1 MAASNDDQLDGDWGK
16 LPAELFNLIAQS
28 LDVTVDVRLAACSK
42 TLCRHV
48 ADNMNL
54 HHWDGPCLLMPDS
67 AHWHYDDSSA
77 HHTVYHVVPLDHPR
91 RTAILP
97 FMDNRFW
104 VGMNGDWIAGVDSGG
119 NWFLAN
125 IYTHQEISL
134 PSSET
139 CNIFREEWI
148 GFPDLPP
155 ERYMTYGRA
164 MFLLKIVICEV
175 PTKAGH
181 YSDYKLIALFNSG
194 LAYLANGSQEWRL
207 FSLASWGVDY
217 SDAIEHN
224 GFIVAVDGWT
234 GTTYCWDQSQ
244 AASVPSLAVLSS
256 PLEAPSGSALI
267 SLAAAPASPAAPT
280 PTPAARS
287 SPVAAPPKDAMQKQT
302 RSNVNEQLRLRT
314 VDCTC
319 PLHRPEF
326 RIQRNSLAKKPKVTG
341 RRDAAIQRCILKGRG
356 KGRPKRVGHS
366 ADPPQPSR
374 FYVQL
379 DGNDDMYMLVIPREF
394 KQCLKGILPRPIKLK
409 TSVGCAWYVHIDEYQ
424 GELVLKDGWFGF
436 AEAHELQLDD
446 LLVFEFL
453 TAPSCS
459 ELQISPDPS
468 PSISPESSL
477 YTTGVHHRSDY
488 AAWTPSSTDAATSH
502 LKTPLRRRGIPDSL
516 GPWLQWRYVS
526 PESLAL
532 PCSNKKLKLGESLS
546 WKETSVEP
554 APVCKVFGRIDEENT
569 PDSFCKVLCT
579 SELEVISIPSR
590 VLPWFYGGC
599 PESINLKM
607 STACTWIVDLKQQD
621 GNVLM
626 DKGWPEFVKAHDLKV
641 GYLLTFKKLD
651 TKSLQ
656 VLIFGYNCYM
666 ASSINFNQFLE
677 KEKLKSNGSNFTDW
691 FRHVRIFLNGG
702 NLQYVLDAPLG
713 DPPAETETDE
723 VKNVYAT
730 RKTRYSQVQCAILCS
745 LESDL
750 QKRFEHHD
758 PHELIKEL
766 KTIFE
771 THAAVE
777 CYEASK
783 HFFSCMMEEGS
794 SISEHMLVMTGHAKK
809 LSDLGIVIPN
819 RLGINRVLQSLP
831 PSYKNFVMNYN
842 MQNMNKEFPELFG
855 MLKAAEIEIKK
866 EHQVLMVNKTTSFKK
881 QGKSKGKFKKGG
893 KKAATPPMKPKN
905 GPKPDAECYYCK
917 EKGHWKRN
925 CSKYLADL
933 KSGLVKKKKEG
944 ISDIHVI
951 DVYLTSSRSSTWV
964 FDTGSVAHICNSKQE
979 LKNKR
984 QLLKDEVTMRVGNG
998 SKVNVIAVGTLP
1010 LHLPSGL
1017 VLSLN
1022 NCYYV
1027 PALSM
1032 NIISGSC
1039 LMQDGYSFKSEN
1051 NGCSIFMN
1059 NIFYGRAPQKNG
1071 LFLLDLD
1078 SSNTHIHNIDAK
1090 RIKLNDNSTYMWHCR
1105 LGHIG
1110 VKRMKKLHTDGLLES
1125 LDFESLDRCEAC
1137 LMGKMTKTPFS
1148 GMMERATDLLEIIH
1162 TDVCGPMSVA
1172 SRGGY
1177 RYVLTFTDDLSRY
1190 GYIYLMK
1197 HKSETFE
1204 KFKEFQSEVENQR
1217 NKKIK
1222 FLRSDRGGEYLSYE
1236 FGMHLKK
1243 CGILSQL
1250 TPPGT
1255 PQRNG
1260 VSERRNRTLLDMVR
1274 SMMSLTDLPL
1284 SFWSYALETAAFTL
1298 NRAPS
1303 KSVETTPYELWFNKK
1318 PKLSFLKVWGCE
1330 AYVKRLQPDKLEPKA
1345 EKCVFIGY
1353 PKETIGYTFYHRSEG
1368 KIFVAKNGT
1377 FLEKEF
1383 LTKEVTGRKVELDE
1397 IEESLLV
1404 DQSSAVPENV
1414 PVPPTPATEEANDND
1429 HETSNETA
1437 TEPRRSTRDR
1447 ATPDW
1452 YDPCLNVMIVDNND
1466 EDPATYE
1473 EAMMSPDSN
1482 KWQEAMKSEMG
1493 SMYDNKVWTLVELPD
1508 SRKAVE
1514 NKWIFK
1520 RKTDAD
1526 GNITVYKARLVAK
1539 GFRQIQGVD
1548 YDETFSPVAKLK
1560 SVRILLAIAAF
1571 FDYEIW
1577 QMDVKTAFLNGD
1589 IEEELYM
1596 VQPKGFVDPKNADKV
1611 CKLQRSIY
1619 GLKQASRSWNRRFD
1633 KVIKD
1638 FGFIQCH
1645 GEACIYKKVS
1655 GSSVAFLILYVDDIL
1670 LIGNDIELLS
1680 SVKGYLNNS
1689 FSMKD
1694 LGEASYILGIKI
1706 YRDRSRRL
1714 IGLSQSTYLDK
1725 ILKKFRMDESK
1736 KGFLPM
1742 LPGKV
1747 LSKTQGP
1754 ATAEERERMS
1764 QIPYASAVGSI
1775 MYAMLCTRP
1784 DIAHAVSLT
1793 SRYQSDP
1800 GIEHWT
1806 AVKNILKYLKR
1817 TKDMFLCYG
1826 GDQELVVTSYTDA
1839 SWNTDP
1845 DDSKSQSGYVFILNG
1860 AAVSW
1865 ASSKQC
1871 TVAKSSTESEY
1882 IAASEASSE
1891 AVWMKRF
1898 IVELGVVPSA
1908 LDPLVIYCD
1917 NMGAIA
1923 NAQEPRSHKRL
1934 KHIKLRYHSIREYIE
1949 DGEVKICKV
1958 HTDLNVADP
1967 LTKALPRAKHDQ
1979 HQNAMGVR
1987 NHQGRWSPHGTPPPW
2002 PANPSGGGV
2011 PSGLPLRGP
2020 ATPPME

>member
-1 MAASNDDQLDGDWGK
+1 MMEIMPEDDGDH
-16 LPAELFNLIAQS
+16 
-28 LDVTVDVRLAACSK
+28 VRALE
-42 TLCRHV
+42 
-48 ADNMNL
+48 M
-54 HHWDGPCLLMPDS
+54 
-67 AHWHYDDSSA
+67 
-77 HHTVYHVVPLDHPR
+77 
-91 RTAILP
+91 
-97 FMDNRFW
+97 
-104 VGMNGDWIAGVDSGG
+104 
-119 NWFLAN
+119 
-125 IYTHQEISL
+125 
-134 PSSET
+134 
-139 CNIFREEWI
+139 
-148 GFPDLPP
+148 
-155 ERYMTYGRA
+155 
-164 MFLLKIVICEV
+164 KIKEM
-175 PTKAGH
+175 
-181 YSDYKLIALFNSG
+181 
-194 LAYLANGSQEWRL
+194 
-207 FSLASWGVDY
+207 
-217 SDAIEHN
+217 
-224 GFIVAVDGWT
+224 
-234 GTTYCWDQSQ
+234 
-244 AASVPSLAVLSS
+244 
-256 PLEAPSGSALI
+256 
-267 SLAAAPASPAAPT
+267 ASP
-280 PTPAARS
+280 
-287 SPVAAPPKDAMQKQT
+287 
-302 RSNVNEQLRLRT
+302 
-314 VDCTC
+314 
-319 PLHRPEF
+319 
-326 RIQRNSLAKKPKVTG
+326 
-341 RRDAAIQRCILKGRG
+341 
-356 KGRPKRVGHS
+356 
-366 ADPPQPSR
+366 
-374 FYVQL
+374 
-379 DGNDDMYMLVIPREF
+379 
-394 KQCLKGILPRPIKLK
+394 
-409 TSVGCAWYVHIDEYQ
+409 
-424 GELVLKDGWFGF
+424 
-436 AEAHELQLDD
+436 
-446 LLVFEFL
+446 
-453 TAPSCS
+453 
-459 ELQISPDPS
+459 
-468 PSISPESSL
+468 
-477 YTTGVHHRSDY
+477 
-488 AAWTPSSTDAATSH
+488 
-502 LKTPLRRRGIPDSL
+502 
-516 GPWLQWRYVS
+516 
-526 PESLAL
+526 
-532 PCSNKKLKLGESLS
+532 
-546 WKETSVEP
+546 
-554 APVCKVFGRIDEENT
+554 
-569 PDSFCKVLCT
+569 
-579 SELEVISIPSR
+579 
-590 VLPWFYGGC
+590 
-599 PESINLKM
+599 
-607 STACTWIVDLKQQD
+607 
-621 GNVLM
+621 
-626 DKGWPEFVKAHDLKV
+626 
-641 GYLLTFKKLD
+641 
-651 TKSLQ
+651 
-656 VLIFGYNCYM
+656 
-666 ASSINFNQFLE
+666 INFNQFLE

-691 FRHVRIFLNGG
+691 FRHVRIFLSGG

-723 VKNVYAT
+723 VKAVYET
-730 RKTRYSQVQCAILCS
+730 RKIRYSQVQCAILCS

-758 PHELIKEL
+758 PHELMKEL
-766 KTIFE
+766 KAIFE

-783 HFFSCMMEEGS
+783 QFFSCMMEEGS
-794 SISEHMLVMTGHAKK
+794 SVSEHMLAMTGHAKK

-842 MQNMNKEFPELFG
+842 MQNMNKELPELFG

-933 KSGLVKKKKEG
+933 KSGLVKKKKE
-944 ISDIHVI
+944 
-951 DVYLTSSRSSTWV
+951 
-964 FDTGSVAHICNSKQE
+964 
-979 LKNKR
+979 
-984 QLLKDEVTMRVGNG
+984 
-998 SKVNVIAVGTLP
+998 
-1010 LHLPSGL
+1010 
-1017 VLSLN
+1017 
-1022 NCYYV
+1022 
-1027 PALSM
+1027 
-1032 NIISGSC
+1032 
-1039 LMQDGYSFKSEN
+1039 
-1051 NGCSIFMN
+1051 
-1059 NIFYGRAPQKNG
+1059 
-1071 LFLLDLD
+1071 
-1078 SSNTHIHNIDAK
+1078 
-1090 RIKLNDNSTYMWHCR
+1090 
-1105 LGHIG
+1105 
-1110 VKRMKKLHTDGLLES
+1110 
-1125 LDFESLDRCEAC
+1125 
-1137 LMGKMTKTPFS
+1137 
-1148 GMMERATDLLEIIH
+1148 
-1162 TDVCGPMSVA
+1162 
-1172 SRGGY
+1172 
-1177 RYVLTFTDDLSRY
+1177 
-1190 GYIYLMK
+1190 
-1197 HKSETFE
+1197 
-1204 KFKEFQSEVENQR
+1204 
-1217 NKKIK
+1217 
-1222 FLRSDRGGEYLSYE
+1222 
-1236 FGMHLKK
+1236 
-1243 CGILSQL
+1243 
-1250 TPPGT
+1250 
-1255 PQRNG
+1255 
-1260 VSERRNRTLLDMVR
+1260 
-1274 SMMSLTDLPL
+1274 
-1284 SFWSYALETAAFTL
+1284 
-1298 NRAPS
+1298 
-1303 KSVETTPYELWFNKK
+1303 
-1318 PKLSFLKVWGCE
+1318 
-1330 AYVKRLQPDKLEPKA
+1330 
-1345 EKCVFIGY
+1345 
-1353 PKETIGYTFYHRSEG
+1353 
-1368 KIFVAKNGT
+1368 
-1377 FLEKEF
+1377 
-1383 LTKEVTGRKVELDE
+1383 
-1397 IEESLLV
+1397 
-1404 DQSSAVPENV
+1404 VPEVV
-1414 PVPPTPATEEANDND
+1414 PVAPTPATEEANDND
-1429 HETSNETA
+1429 HETSNEET
-1437 TEPRRSTRDR
+1437 TEPRRSTRER

-1482 KWQEAMKSEMG
+1482 KWKEAMKSEMG
-1493 SMYDNKVWTLVELPD
+1493 SMYDNKVWTLVDLPD

-1589 IEEELYM
+1589 IDEELYM

-1764 QIPYASAVGSI
+1764 NIPYASAVGSI

-1800 GIEHWT
+1800 GMEHWT

-1826 GDQELVVTSYTDA
+1826 GDQELVVSGYTDA

-1898 IVELGVVPSA
+1898 IIELGVVPSA
-1908 LDPLVIYCD
+1908 LDPLIIYCD

-1949 DGEVKICKV
+1949 DGERNKTETLRPAGLLQPLDVPSQVWADISMDFIEGLPKVGGKSVILTVVDRFSKYAHFIALGHPYTAASVARAFFDGIVRLHGFPSSIVSDRDPVFTGHVWRDLFGLAGVKLRMSTAF
-1958 HTDLNVADP
+1958 HPQTDGQSEVVNKIIAMYLRCITGDR
-1967 LTKALPRAKHDQ
+1967 PRAWVDWLAWAEYCYNTSYHSAL
-1979 HQNAMGVR
+1979 HATPFEVVY
-1987 NHQGRWSPHGTPPPW
+1987 GRPPPAMLPYASGTARTETADDLLRTRDEILAEARQRLLQAQQLARRYYDAHHREAEFAVGDW
-2002 PANPSGGGV
+2002 VWLRLLHRTTQSLDPRSRRKLGPRYAGPFRVLERIGKLAYRLELPAGSRLHDVFNVGLLKAYRGDPPSA
-2011 PSGLPLRGP
+2011 PP
-2020 ATPPME
+2020 AL

>member
-1 MAASNDDQLDGDWGK
+1 MRSTTIWG
-16 LPAELFNLIAQS
+16 FHRIIGS
-28 LDVTVDVRLAACSK
+28 SYSRL
-42 TLCRHV
+42 
-48 ADNMNL
+48 
-54 HHWDGPCLLMPDS
+54 
-67 AHWHYDDSSA
+67 
-77 HHTVYHVVPLDHPR
+77 
-91 RTAILP
+91 
-97 FMDNRFW
+97 
-104 VGMNGDWIAGVDSGG
+104 
-119 NWFLAN
+119 
-125 IYTHQEISL
+125 
-134 PSSET
+134 
-139 CNIFREEWI
+139 
-148 GFPDLPP
+148 
-155 ERYMTYGRA
+155 
-164 MFLLKIVICEV
+164 
-175 PTKAGH
+175 
-181 YSDYKLIALFNSG
+181 G
-194 LAYLANGSQEWRL
+194 LALTHGN
-207 FSLASWGVDY
+207 
-217 SDAIEHN
+217 HM
-224 GFIVAVDGWT
+224 
-234 GTTYCWDQSQ
+234 
-244 AASVPSLAVLSS
+244 
-256 PLEAPSGSALI
+256 
-267 SLAAAPASPAAPT
+267 ASP
-280 PTPAARS
+280 
-287 SPVAAPPKDAMQKQT
+287 
-302 RSNVNEQLRLRT
+302 
-314 VDCTC
+314 
-319 PLHRPEF
+319 
-326 RIQRNSLAKKPKVTG
+326 
-341 RRDAAIQRCILKGRG
+341 
-356 KGRPKRVGHS
+356 
-366 ADPPQPSR
+366 
-374 FYVQL
+374 
-379 DGNDDMYMLVIPREF
+379 
-394 KQCLKGILPRPIKLK
+394 
-409 TSVGCAWYVHIDEYQ
+409 
-424 GELVLKDGWFGF
+424 
-436 AEAHELQLDD
+436 
-446 LLVFEFL
+446 
-453 TAPSCS
+453 
-459 ELQISPDPS
+459 
-468 PSISPESSL
+468 
-477 YTTGVHHRSDY
+477 
-488 AAWTPSSTDAATSH
+488 
-502 LKTPLRRRGIPDSL
+502 
-516 GPWLQWRYVS
+516 
-526 PESLAL
+526 
-532 PCSNKKLKLGESLS
+532 
-546 WKETSVEP
+546 
-554 APVCKVFGRIDEENT
+554 
-569 PDSFCKVLCT
+569 
-579 SELEVISIPSR
+579 
-590 VLPWFYGGC
+590 
-599 PESINLKM
+599 
-607 STACTWIVDLKQQD
+607 
-621 GNVLM
+621 
-626 DKGWPEFVKAHDLKV
+626 
-641 GYLLTFKKLD
+641 
-651 TKSLQ
+651 
-656 VLIFGYNCYM
+656 
-666 ASSINFNQFLE
+666 INFNQFLE

-745 LESDL
+745 LEADL

-758 PHELIKEL
+758 PHELINEL

-794 SISEHMLVMTGHAKK
+794 SVSEHMLAMTGHAKK

-842 MQNMNKEFPELFG
+842 MQNMNKELPELFA
-855 MLKAAEIEIKK
+855 MLKSAEIEIKK

-881 QGKSKGKFKKGG
+881 QGKSKGKNKKSG
-893 KKAATPPMKPKN
+893 KKAATPPVKPKT

-933 KSGLVKKKKEG
+933 KSGLVKKKKE
-944 ISDIHVI
+944 
-951 DVYLTSSRSSTWV
+951 
-964 FDTGSVAHICNSKQE
+964 
-979 LKNKR
+979 
-984 QLLKDEVTMRVGNG
+984 
-998 SKVNVIAVGTLP
+998 
-1010 LHLPSGL
+1010 
-1017 VLSLN
+1017 
-1022 NCYYV
+1022 
-1027 PALSM
+1027 
-1032 NIISGSC
+1032 
-1039 LMQDGYSFKSEN
+1039 
-1051 NGCSIFMN
+1051 
-1059 NIFYGRAPQKNG
+1059 
-1071 LFLLDLD
+1071 
-1078 SSNTHIHNIDAK
+1078 
-1090 RIKLNDNSTYMWHCR
+1090 
-1105 LGHIG
+1105 
-1110 VKRMKKLHTDGLLES
+1110 
-1125 LDFESLDRCEAC
+1125 
-1137 LMGKMTKTPFS
+1137 
-1148 GMMERATDLLEIIH
+1148 
-1162 TDVCGPMSVA
+1162 
-1172 SRGGY
+1172 
-1177 RYVLTFTDDLSRY
+1177 
-1190 GYIYLMK
+1190 
-1197 HKSETFE
+1197 
-1204 KFKEFQSEVENQR
+1204 
-1217 NKKIK
+1217 
-1222 FLRSDRGGEYLSYE
+1222 
-1236 FGMHLKK
+1236 
-1243 CGILSQL
+1243 
-1250 TPPGT
+1250 
-1255 PQRNG
+1255 
-1260 VSERRNRTLLDMVR
+1260 
-1274 SMMSLTDLPL
+1274 
-1284 SFWSYALETAAFTL
+1284 ETAAFTL

-1330 AYVKRLQPDKLEPKA
+1330 AYVKKLQPDKLEPKA

-1404 DQSSAVPENV
+1404 DQSSANPEDV

-1429 HETSNETA
+1429 HETSNEIA
-1437 TEPRRSTRDR
+1437 TEPRRSTRER

-1493 SMYDNKVWTLVELPD
+1493 SMYDNKVWTLVDLPD

-1800 GIEHWT
+1800 GMEHWT

-1923 NAQEPRSHKRL
+1923 NAHEPRSHKRL

-1979 HQNAMGVR
+1979 HQNAMGVSCMMEEGSSVSEHMLAMTGHAKKLSDLGIVIPNRLGINRVLQSLPPSYKNFVMNYNMQNMNKELPELFAMLKSAEIEIKKEHQVLMVNKTTSFKKQGKSKGKNKKSGKKAATPPVKPKTGPKPDAECYYCKEKGHWKRNCSKYLADLKSGLVKKKKEVTMRVGNGSKVDVIAVGTLPLHLPSGLVLSLNNCYFVPALSMNIISGSCLMQDDDLSRYGYIYLMKHKSETFEKFKEFQSEVENQRNKKIKFLRSDRGGEYLSYEFGMHLKKCGILSQLTPPGTPQRNGVSEHRNRTLLDMKPKLSFLKVWGCEAYVKKLQPDKLEPKAEKCVFIGYPKETIGYTFYHRSEGKIFVAKNGTFLEKEFLTKEVTGRKVELDEIEESLLVDQSSAVPEDVPVPPTPATEEANDNDHETSNEIATEPRRSTRERATPDWYDPCLNVMIVDNNDEDPATYEEAMMSPDSNKWQEAMKSEMGSMYDNKVWTLVDLPDSRKAVENKWIFKRKTDADGNITVYKARLVAKGFRQIQGVDYDETFSPVAKLKSVRILLAIAAFFDYEIWQMDVKTAFLNGDIEEELYMVQPKGFVDPKNADKVCKLQRSIYGLKQASRSWNRRFDKVIKDFGFIQCHGEACIYKKVSGSSVAFLILYVDDILLIGNDIELLSSVKGYLNNSFSMKDLGEASYILGIKIYRDRSRRLIGLSQSTYLDKILKKFRMDESKKGFLPMLPGKVLSKTQGPATAEERERMSQIPYASAVGSIMYAMLCTRPDIAHAVSLTSRYQSDPGMEHWTAVKNILKYLKRTKDMFLCYGGDQELVVTSYTDASWNTDPDDSKSQSGYVFILNGAAVSWASSKQCTVAKSSTESEYIAASEASSEAVWMKRFIVELGVVPSALDPLVIYCDNMGAIANAHEPRSHKRLKHIKLRYHSIREYIEDGEVKICKVHTDLNVADPLTKALPRAKHDQHQNAMGVLEKSGR

-2002 PANPSGGGV
+2002 PANPSGGESQV
-2011 PSGLPLRGP
+2011 DSPLGGR
-2020 ATPPME
+2020 PPPHME